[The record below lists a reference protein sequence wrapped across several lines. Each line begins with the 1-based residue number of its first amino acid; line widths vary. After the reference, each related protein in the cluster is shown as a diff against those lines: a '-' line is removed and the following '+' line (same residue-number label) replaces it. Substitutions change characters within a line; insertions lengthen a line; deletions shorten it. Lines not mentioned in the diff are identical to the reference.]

1 MDGIW
6 TELYDAAVGA
16 LRPRRVSHRIEAG
29 GVGAAVESVSGK
41 IYVGVCVE
49 AACALGVCAE
59 RNAIFNMLT
68 NGEDEI
74 RRVVAVH
81 DGGNVIP
88 PCGACREL
96 MSQLMPDK
104 YRGIEIMMDFESGRV
119 VTLGELTPEWWK

>member
-6 TELYDAAVGA
+6 TELYDAAMSVIK
-16 LRPRRVSHRIEAG
+16 PREISHRIEAG
-29 GVGAAVESVSGK
+29 GVGAAVEAASGK

-68 NGEDEI
+68 NGEDGI

-96 MSQLMPDK
+96 MSQLMPDGC
-104 YRGIEIMMDFESGRV
+104 RDIEIMMDYEDGRI

>member
-6 TELYDAAVGA
+6 TELYDAAMSVIK
-16 LRPRRVSHRIEAG
+16 PREISHRIEAG
-29 GVGAAVESVSGK
+29 GVGAAVEAASGK

-68 NGEDEI
+68 NGEDGI
-74 RRVVAVH
+74 RRVVAEH
-81 DGGNVIP
+81 DGGNVIL
-88 PCGACREL
+88 PCGACSEL
-96 MSQLMPDK
+96 MSQLMPDGC
-104 YRGIEIMMDFESGRV
+104 RDIEIMIDYEDGRI